1 MKKNFEFI
9 KDKFKEK
16 QKIKEDKSWTRF
28 FPTASK
34 ILSLE
39 TLQKVY

>member
-16 QKIKEDKSWTRF
+16 KKIKNDKSWTRF
-28 FPTASK
+28 F
-34 ILSLE
+34 I
-39 TLQKVY
+39 